1 MAFVH
6 VVGGDCV
13 SKGAEHGRAAEAK
26 DRLLSEA
33 VGRIPSVEPAGQRP
47 PIVRTARQAVDEH
60 DRLARPGFDD
70 VDPRASTMPL
80 IGHDARA
87 ATPPKRVHRELR
99 LPDDESAAEYELGQ
113 RLDVSVFG
121 DVRFVDV
128 SGRSKGKGFAGVM
141 KRYRFK
147 GLCASHGTERKHRSA
162 GSIGGHGTNLGT
174 GPKVRKGKRMAGRMG
189 GATVTVRSLD
199 VVKIDP
205 ERNLLLVKGPVPG
218 PNRGLLFI
226 RQSKRLYKPKAK
238 LSQASL
244 SAGEQ

>member
-1 MAFVH
+1 MPAALLGRKIGMTRYFTAEGHNIPVTVIEAGPC
-6 VVGGDCV
+6 VVPQITQSDAD
-13 SKGAEHGRAAEAK
+13 GAC
-26 DRLLSEA
+26 A
-33 VGRIPSVEPAGQRP
+33 VQ
-47 PIVRTARQAVDEH
+47 
-60 DRLARPGFDD
+60 LGFED
-70 VDPRASTMPL
+70 VDPRASTKPL

-87 ATPPKRVHRELR
+87 ATPPKRAHRELR
-99 LPDDESAAEYELGQ
+99 LPDDESAHEYELGQ

-226 RQSKRLYKPKAK
+226 RQSKRLYKTKSKP
-238 LSQASL
+238 SQASS